1 MKIMEIE
8 GNREL
13 SGTIRISGAKNAT
26 VALIPAAILTDEE
39 ATICNVPEIT
49 DTDALCD
56 ILNELNVDVKR
67 ASESIIINPKNMIN
81 IEIAEK
87 FSKKLRASYYFMGAL
102 LGKYKK
108 AVMYFPGGCSIGARP
123 IDLHLKGFEA
133 LGATV
138 KNEKNKYIVEAQEL
152 HGANIYL
159 DIASVGATINIMLAA
174 VKAKGTTVIDNAAK
188 EPEIVNVATFLNNMG
203 ARISGAGT
211 STIKIEGV
219 ETLHRCFHE
228 VIPDRI
234 EAGTYIIIGA
244 LCGKNLKIDNII
256 PDHVDSLLSKLEE
269 IGTELEVGT
278 DYVII
283 SKSDTYKSTTIKTLV
298 YPGFPTDLQQPF
310 TVLLTQC
317 NGKSKVTET
326 IWENRFMHIP
336 YLNDL
341 GADITVKNQTATII
355 GPTKLTGTSVVAT
368 DLRAGAAMVAA
379 GLLAEGTTTITNVE
393 HILRGYEQ
401 IVEKLTSVGAKIKI
415 REISVSYTHLTLPTI
430 A

>member
-8 GNREL
+8 GGKEL

-39 ATICNVPEIT
+39 ATICNIPEIT

-56 ILNELNVDVKR
+56 ILDELNVNVKR
-67 ASESIIINPKNMIN
+67 ASESIIINPKNMQN
-81 IEIAEK
+81 IEIKEE

-138 KNEKNKYIVEAQEL
+138 KSDKNKYIVEAKEL

-174 VKAKGTTVIDNAAK
+174 VKAKGKTIIDNAAK

-203 ARISGAGT
+203 AKITGAGT

-219 ETLHRCFHE
+219 DYLHQCFHE

-244 LCGKNLKIDNII
+244 LCGNPLKIDNII
-256 PDHVDSLLSKLEE
+256 PEHLDSLLSKLEE
-269 IGTELEVGT
+269 MGVDLEIGQ
-278 DYVII
+278 DYVLV
-283 SKSDTYKSTTIKTLV
+283 SNQNNKKATSIKTAV

-310 TVLLTQC
+310 TVLQTQC
-317 NGKSKVTET
+317 NGKSKTTET

-336 YLNDL
+336 YLRDL
-341 GADITVKNQTATII
+341 GADIVVKNQTATII
-355 GPTKLTGTSVVAT
+355 GPTPLIGTSVVAT

-379 GLLAEGTTTITNVE
+379 ALIATGKTTITNVE
-393 HILRGYEQ
+393 HILRGYEN
-401 IVEKLTSVGAKIKI
+401 IVEKLTNIGAKISIK
-415 REISVSYTHLTLPTI
+415 EI
-430 A
+430 

>member
-1 MKIMEIE
+1 MKIIEIE
-8 GNREL
+8 GARKL
-13 SGTIRISGAKNAT
+13 SGAIRISGAKNAT

-56 ILNELNVDVKR
+56 ILKQLKVKVNR
-67 ASESIIINPKNMIN
+67 STESLVINPQSMQNV
-81 IEIAEK
+81 EIKEEY
-87 FSKKLRASYYFMGAL
+87 SKKLRASYYFMGAL

-133 LGATV
+133 LGAKVT
-138 KNEKNKYIVEAQEL
+138 NEKNKYTVEAEEL

-174 VKAKGTTVIDNAAK
+174 VKAKGTTIIDNAAK
-188 EPEIVNVATFLNNMG
+188 EPEIVNVATFLNLMG
-203 ARISGAGT
+203 AKITGAGT

-219 ETLHRCFHE
+219 DKLGKCFHE

-244 LCGKNLKIDNII
+244 LCGHNLKIDNVI
-256 PDHVDSLLSKLEE
+256 PEHVDSLLSKLEE
-269 IGTELEVGT
+269 MGINLEIGP
-278 DYVII
+278 DYVIVLDGNNEL
-283 SKSDTYKSTTIKTLV
+283 KPTNIKTAV
-298 YPGFPTDLQQPF
+298 YPGFATDLQQPF
-310 TVLLTQC
+310 TVLLTRA
-317 NGKSKVTET
+317 NGKSKVEET
-326 IWENRFMHIP
+326 IWENRFMHVP
-336 YLNDL
+336 YLNKL
-341 GADITVKNQTATII
+341 GADITVKNRTATVQ
-355 GPTKLTGTSVVAT
+355 GPTDLKGCEVVAT

-379 GLLAEGTTTITNVE
+379 GLLAEGKTTITNAE

-401 IVEKLTSVGAKIKI
+401 IVEKLKSVGAKIVIK
-415 REISVSYTHLTLPTI
+415 EI
-430 A
+430 

>member
-8 GNREL
+8 GGSSLN
-13 SGTIRISGAKNAT
+13 GTIRISGAKNAT

-39 ATICNVPEIT
+39 ATICNIPEIT
-49 DTDALCD
+49 DTEALCD
-56 ILNELNVDVKR
+56 ILSALKVNVKR
-67 ASESIIINPKNMIN
+67 ASESIIIDPTSMEN
-81 IEIAEK
+81 IEITEE

-138 KNEKNKYIVEAQEL
+138 KNEQNKYIVEAEEL

-174 VKAKGTTVIDNAAK
+174 VKAKGKTVIDNAAK

-203 ARISGAGT
+203 AKISGAGT

-219 ETLHRCFHE
+219 EHLHKCFHE

-244 LCGKNLKIDNII
+244 LCGNPLKIDNVI
-256 PDHVDSLLSKLEE
+256 PEHVDSLLSKLEE
-269 IGTELEVGT
+269 MGVDLEIGA
-278 DYVII
+278 DYVIV
-283 SKSDTYKSTTIKTLV
+283 SSQDKYRATSIKTAV

-310 TVLLTQC
+310 TVIQTQC
-317 NGKSKVTET
+317 NGKSKTTET
-326 IWENRFMHIP
+326 IFENRFMHVP
-336 YLNDL
+336 YLRNL
-341 GADITVKNQTATII
+341 GADITVKNQTATIM
-355 GPTKLTGTSVVAT
+355 GPTTLKGSSVVAT

-379 GLLAEGTTTITNVE
+379 GLKADGKTVITNAE

-401 IVEKLTSVGAKIKI
+401 IIEKLTSVGAKINIK
-415 REISVSYTHLTLPTI
+415 EI
-430 A
+430 